1 MAVGTRS
8 SGLWVEVDKRDLED
22 IFALLEAMEPKDR
35 KGFMTKALREGAKFL
50 KPKVAAA
57 TPEGPGHFG
66 YHLKKRVSYGV
77 AKKEKPAYIVKYK
90 AWYAPMLLGGTKAH
104 DIKPKNK
111 KALSFTVNGNRVAT
125 KIARHTEFKGNPVI
139 DKVADQYGDEALDRV
154 ADYLLRAFG
163 LTE

>member
-1 MAVGTRS
+1 MAVGARS

-35 KGFMTKALREGAKFL
+35 KKFMQKATREGAKFL
-50 KPKVAAA
+50 KPKVIAA
-57 TPEGPGHFG
+57 TPLGPGHFG
-66 YHLKKRVSYGV
+66 VHAKKRVSFGA
-77 AKKEKPAYIVKYK
+77 AKREKPAAIVKYRIG
-90 AWYAPMLLGGTKAH
+90 YTHMILDGTSQH
-104 DIKPKNK
+104 EIKPNK
-111 KALSFTVNGNRVAT
+111 KKAIRFMVGGAPVFTSRVKHPGA
-125 KIARHTEFKGNPVI
+125 KGNPVI